1 MRSQRGKG
9 HTVSEVILRQ
19 LWFVFLGVAAALVPA
34 RANASQLQLQ
44 GMGLRDVVTIGGT
57 SGVSGSYYA
66 GEILWTWNA
75 PIPGGFEENL
85 YTYCVDILHEVA
97 NPQTVQIS
105 DTSDPLMVTHATNGG
120 AKAAWLLNTF
130 APAIHAGGTGLEA
143 AGLQVAIWEAI
154 SDNDHDLTTGFFTL
168 LTTGAYTGVPQAEAI
183 RDQAQ
188 SYLNQLFYTADAY
201 HTSTAT
207 WLDATTA
214 TGGGQDQIVTPEPS
228 SLMLLGGAGIFMRR
242 RVKKVA

>member
-1 MRSQRGKG
+1 MPGRAYA
-9 HTVSEVILRQ
+9 SE
-19 LWFVFLGVAAALVPA
+19 
-34 RANASQLQLQ
+34 LQFN
-44 GMGLRDVVTIGGT
+44 GMGLHDIVTIGGT
-57 SGVSGSYYA
+57 SGVTGSYYA
-66 GEILWTWNA
+66 GELNWQWLA
-75 PIPGGFEENL
+75 PVPAGFDEYL
-85 YTYCVDILHEVA
+85 YTYCVDILHEVTD
-97 NPQTVQIS
+97 PQTVQIS
-105 DTSDPLMVTHATNGG
+105 DTSNPLMVTNATDGG

-130 APAIHAGGTGLEA
+130 APGIHAGGTGLEA

-207 WLDATTA
+207 WLDATSA
-214 TGGGQDQIVTPEPS
+214 TGGGQDQIATPEPS
-228 SLMLLGGAGIFMRR
+228 SLMLLGCAGILMRR
-242 RVKKVA
+242 RARTVA

>member
-1 MRSQRGKG
+1 MRSQRQGA
-9 HTVSEVILRQ
+9 HVSEVILRQ
-19 LWFVFLGVAAALVPA
+19 LWFVCLGVAAALVPA
-34 RANASQLQLQ
+34 RANASELQLQ

-66 GEILWTWNA
+66 GEILWTWSA

-85 YTYCVDILHEVA
+85 YTYCVDILHEVE
-97 NPQTVQIS
+97 NPQTVQTS
-105 DTSDPLMVTHATNGG
+105 NTSDPLMVTHATDGG

-130 APAIHAGGTGLEA
+130 APAIHAGGTELEA

-154 SDNDHDLTTGFFTL
+154 SDNDHDLSTGYFTL
-168 LTTGAYTGVPQAEAI
+168 LTAGAWTGATRAEAI

-188 SYLNQLFYTADAY
+188 SYLDQLFYTADAY

-207 WLDATTA
+207 WLDATTE
-214 TGGGQDQIVTPEPS
+214 TGGGQDQIATPEPS
-228 SLMLLGGAGIFMRR
+228 SLVLLGAAGLFMRR
-242 RVKKVA
+242 RARKIA